1 MRKVLV
7 VGLGGSGAKTLSLM
21 MDELLAELKSNYSWQ
36 SDRLPDCWKFL
47 SIDVPQVAASLGGK
61 LSLPIDQKGG
71 KYLGLAQDAATKYS
85 SYEQLSFRKFDQ
97 AHDPSN
103 GHYALQEYARWRP
116 SHEFGDGIDV
126 AGGAGAHRAIGRVM
140 TVSNSEKIY
149 AFLKENVTELMSSDS
164 SGVELSNVLGT
175 TWQAGQSPLILI
187 VSSMAG
193 GSGASMLIDVADL
206 LNALSAEVQGFK
218 GDQSAAFVYTPEVF
232 GSIDAV
238 STSGGGIAL
247 ATISELLSVR
257 SMGTSPWSDS
267 YVTWKTLLPTLQVP
281 DRAVSSG
288 RGPFLTFP
296 IGATTGGVPFGNSPE
311 DVYRGFA
318 RVLTPLLTDEKQQ
331 FEFHE
336 YVTVNYPRHLLTQAK
351 DNTGLAGP
359 VRRNTA
365 GVQTHPVFFGGFGS
379 SKLGTGRARYREY
392 SAQRIARRAVEIL
405 VNGFTDPLNPEGNP
419 TALKARAADNFTAQF
434 FQIVNLD
441 GRHSGE
447 STFAIPNVLQ
457 SVLKNRA
464 AIESLAIEQISK
476 VAPMLQGETSGEQGV
491 NGFIRNW
498 SAEEGNR
505 LEVAKQV
512 AAASLEAWTNT
523 VLNNIEKAYV
533 AAISVYGLEVAELL
547 LTQLNK
553 SLTQLQGSLPE
564 KAQFETAARETVN
577 KFLGSVK
584 SSAKVN
590 WGQHRQGLDK
600 NLTDIIEGL
609 VKNKVSELLR
619 DVLPELANQVLEQ
632 LKRSGKTLLGELQ
645 TELSALPI
653 IISTAAYREAPV
665 DQWPTSNFVPGYF
678 EPAVNEV
685 LLTKTSTFD
694 ATFKEHLATETGK
707 EPAQFDAALKEA
719 AQQVILRAILP
730 KGAEEMKFFTTWDH
744 SVSNNNTHP
753 HIVRTNEWKP
763 SRITNPP
770 TLPAFK
776 LKLSSSELLAY
787 ANKWIGVNQ
796 SAFDTYCKTPL
807 STWIAQANGNE
818 DKLKQ
823 LLEEAINFA
832 KPLVTI
838 DDGAARIFH
847 DATMGA
853 NLEFVFSKLPFAENS
868 TAVTQLVA
876 NKSQQFTSAV
886 REACDPAADR
896 TEITIF
902 SRFES
907 FYYPWAMESLTA
919 PIRKAYETLK
929 TKGSLP
935 AFWLL
940 QRSRTLPQALP
951 VGQDVID
958 AMLRGYFIGRLT
970 GRLQIEGS
978 VVKLFVQP
986 DTSKPGRWVEFSKEL
1001 LGGKEIGL
1009 RNGGEST
1016 DRLNIPAILLESLPL
1031 ALVKVYGS
1039 SAESLTPYL
1048 ELFRLGKNLK
1058 KNGYGV
1064 RSESKT
1070 ELDEWF
1076 VGGSEFKAFTDSA
1089 PGTEELK
1096 AEAEKTLRD
1105 YIGLAQQQWNNPP
1118 SQSNFYDYEIF
1129 GEIAPNIISACE
1141 ELIEELHRT
1150 EPKLGEFSATEQRVV
1165 AEAAPAAVSPD
1176 QVKF

>member
-1 MRKVLV
+1 
-7 VGLGGSGAKTLSLM
+7 
-21 MDELLAELKSNYSWQ
+21 
-36 SDRLPDCWKFL
+36 
-47 SIDVPQVAASLGGK
+47 
-61 LSLPIDQKGG
+61 
-71 KYLGLAQDAATKYS
+71 
-85 SYEQLSFRKFDQ
+85 
-97 AHDPSN
+97 
-103 GHYALQEYARWRP
+103 
-116 SHEFGDGIDV
+116 
-126 AGGAGAHRAIGRVM
+126 
-140 TVSNSEKIY
+140 
-149 AFLKENVTELMSSDS
+149 
-164 SGVELSNVLGT
+164 
-175 TWQAGQSPLILI
+175 
-187 VSSMAG
+187 
-193 GSGASMLIDVADL
+193 
-206 LNALSAEVQGFK
+206 
-218 GDQSAAFVYTPEVF
+218 
-232 GSIDAV
+232 
-238 STSGGGIAL
+238 
-247 ATISELLSVR
+247 
-257 SMGTSPWSDS
+257 
-267 YVTWKTLLPTLQVP
+267 
-281 DRAVSSG
+281 
-288 RGPFLTFP
+288 
-296 IGATTGGVPFGNSPE
+296 
-311 DVYRGFA
+311 
-318 RVLTPLLTDEKQQ
+318 
-331 FEFHE
+331 
-336 YVTVNYPRHLLTQAK
+336 
-351 DNTGLAGP
+351 
-359 VRRNTA
+359 
-365 GVQTHPVFFGGFGS
+365 
-379 SKLGTGRARYREY
+379 
-392 SAQRIARRAVEIL
+392 
-405 VNGFTDPLNPEGNP
+405 
-419 TALKARAADNFTAQF
+419 
-434 FQIVNLD
+434 
-441 GRHSGE
+441 
-447 STFAIPNVLQ
+447 
-457 SVLKNRA
+457 
-464 AIESLAIEQISK
+464 
-476 VAPMLQGETSGEQGV
+476 MLQGETSGEQGV

-505 LEVAKQV
+505 LEVAKKV
-512 AAASLEAWTNT
+512 AAASLEEWTNT

-609 VKNKVSELLR
+609 VKNKVAELLR

-665 DQWPTSNFVPGYF
+665 DQWPTSSFVPGYF
-678 EPAVNEV
+678 APAVNEV

-876 NKSQQFTSAV
+876 NKSQQFTSAI

-1105 YIGLAQQQWNNPP
+1105 YIGLAQQQWNNQP

-1150 EPKLGEFSATEQRVV
+1150 EPKLGEFSSTEKRVV
-1165 AEAAPAAVSPD
+1165 ADAAPAAVAPD